1 MSYKFRL
8 STILA
13 DLKDNPLVPKEF
25 KAKLDTLWLLD
36 LAGNDTEFTDTEAEW
51 LIDLANSYILP
62 PAKTNFIKSCIHS
75 RGAYTAGLGI
85 KTSRRY

>member
-8 STILA
+8 STILS

-25 KAKLDTLWLLD
+25 KSKLDTLWLLD
-36 LAGNDTEFTDTEAEW
+36 LAGNDTEFSDNEAEW

-62 PAKTNFIKSCIHS
+62 PAKTTFVRECIKGSK
-75 RGAYTAGLGI
+75 AYTAGLGI